1 MCIVNACLPGY
12 GIINFEINLIFIIK
26 PFSYLIK
33 NSAQKIEYFKN
44 KNSFQHEIKRTFHY
58 F

>member
-26 PFSYLIK
+26 LFSYLIK
-33 NSAQKIEYFKN
+33 NSAQKIGYFKN